1 MVLLFAGCFNIQ
13 IAKRREPSKDGQM
26 HFSGP
31 GKCIWA
37 LPRPC
42 EYQGLVQSFAEKTFK
57 TSLKEFKKVFTFAF
71 SNSKAFL
78 CLLKMAAVHAFWK
91 EQKAECIF
99 QALKNAFGHGSACS
113 GLVLELGI
121 RLKSY

>member
-1 MVLLFAGCFNIQ
+1 
-13 IAKRREPSKDGQM
+13 M

-42 EYQGLVQSFAEKTFK
+42 QCQGLVESLQRQRKAFQRKLKDLKKEITFD
-57 TSLKEFKKVFTFAF
+57 F
-71 SNSKAFL
+71 SNSEAFL
-78 CLLKMAAVHAFWK
+78 CFLERWQLFHAFCK

-99 QALKNAFGHGSACS
+99 QALKNAFGHGSARS
-113 GLVLELGI
+113 DI
-121 RLKSY
+121 RLKSC